1 MEEGFSC
8 WILDSKT
15 AVFHWKWGSNYHRLK
30 IWCVSDFFSINSP
43 LFRFSTQCFH
53 RLVSWITL
61 RNCSCEPERV
71 ATPRK
76 AVSSP
81 IFFSKTS
88 TPLLCFTLFQPELAK
103 HWKLIANERKKSTGI
118 HFTAENIERKN

>member
-1 MEEGFSC
+1 MWMRDSVAGF
-8 WILDSKT
+8 WIQKPLP
-15 AVFHWKWGSNYHRLK
+15 VFHWKWGSNYLAEDMVRFR
-30 IWCVSDFFSINSP
+30 FFSINSP

-103 HWKLIANERKKSTGI
+103 HWKLIANERKEKDGNGF
-118 HFTAENIERKN
+118 HCRKY